1 MPYLA
6 VPFLISFLVCLFFAF
21 LHCILYLSP
30 FCMLL
35 VPLYF
40 LSYLAISAFLC
51 CLCIN
56 SHCIS
61 LYLPLKRTTESGR
74 NVWHIISESSTDL
87 AASVR
92 RYNH

>member
-6 VPFLISFLVCLFFAF
+6 VPFLDFIFALPV

-61 LYLPLKRTTESGR
+61 EYCTWTTESGR
-74 NVWHIISESSTDL
+74 NVWHDNL